1 MLFSV
6 FTLDNP
12 DALDKRKAVHGAH
25 VAHLKRA
32 KDYGVTITVG
42 GPLVS
47 DDGATSIGSLM
58 VLEAPDRAAAGPP
71 GRVATT
77 DSNALARP
85 KSSTLTRPSG
95 VTLMFAGFRSRWMT
109 PCPCAASSA
118 PAI

>member
-12 DALDKRKAVHGAH
+12 DALDKRKAVHGVH

-58 VLEAPDRAAAGPP
+58 VLETPDRAAAE
-71 GRVATT
+71 
-77 DSNALARP
+77 
-85 KSSTLTRPSG
+85 K
-95 VTLMFAGFRSRWMT
+95 F
-109 PCPCAASSA
+109 SSA
-118 PAI
+118 DPFHQNGVWGKVEIRRFDRKE